1 MKITATPAAAIPA
14 ARLAQ
19 RVRSEALASRT
30 VARFKHELEDELDA
44 ISWSGG
50 AADAES
56 RRDALERAVRRI
68 WGATL

>member
-19 RVRSEALASRT
+19 RIRSEVLSSRVAERFHRELA
-30 VARFKHELEDELDA
+30 DELDA
-44 ISWSGG
+44 IS
-50 AADAES
+50 AFERTADAET